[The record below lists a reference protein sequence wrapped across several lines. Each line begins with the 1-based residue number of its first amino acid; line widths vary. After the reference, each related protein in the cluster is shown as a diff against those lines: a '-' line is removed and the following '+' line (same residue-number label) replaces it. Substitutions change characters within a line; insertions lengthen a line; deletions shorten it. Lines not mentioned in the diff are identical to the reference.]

1 MQFFC
6 FSGFFV
12 LFFRI
17 VLKGECL
24 YLWGFLW
31 SMKFIEMYEIQ
42 NTLKKKRCRVR
53 YEHLPVTND
62 EDTR

>member
-1 MQFFC
+1 
-6 FSGFFV
+6 
-12 LFFRI
+12 
-17 VLKGECL
+17 
-24 YLWGFLW
+24 
-31 SMKFIEMYEIQ
+31 MKFIEMYEIQ

>member
-1 MQFFC
+1 MVQ
-6 FSGFFV
+6 FV

-17 VLKGECL
+17 FCFVFQDCFKG
-24 YLWGFLW
+24 GVSIFLW

-42 NTLKKKRCRVR
+42 NTLKKKRRRVR